1 VNNNEEPIPQI
12 VKRLIER
19 RTLLESFMQIDFI
32 ATLVFYSM
40 VSNLFSKSVV
50 KFKRLVVEILGD
62 AIDAPLAMVHD
73 HLSRCRIE
81 MEY

>member
-1 VNNNEEPIPQI
+1 
-12 VKRLIER
+12 
-19 RTLLESFMQIDFI
+19 
-32 ATLVFYSM
+32 M